1 MRKMR
6 KTKQFGR
13 RRRHLHIRHGLKG
26 TTQRP
31 RVVVFRSNRHIYA
44 QVVDDEE
51 GRVLT
56 GVSSLSTALREPGVA
71 GVAGVAGVG
80 GDKKAQATAVG
91 RLLAGELKK
100 RGIARVVFDRA
111 GFKYHGRVKALA
123 EAARK
128 EGLEF

>member
-31 RVVVFRSNRHIYA
+31 RVVVFRSNRHIYT
-44 QVVDDEE
+44 QVVDDYE

-56 GVSSLSTALREPGVA
+56 GVSSLSPTFKELGVDA
-71 GVAGVAGVG
+71 
-80 GDKKAQATAVG
+80 DKKAQATAVG

-100 RGIARVVFDRA
+100 RGIARIVFDRA

>member
-6 KTKQFGR
+6 KPKQFGR
-13 RRRHLHIRHGLKG
+13 RRRHLHIRHRLKG

-31 RVVVFRSNRHIYA
+31 RVVVFRSSRHIYA

-80 GDKKAQATAVG
+80 DKKAQAAAVG
-91 RLLAGELKK
+91 KLLAQELKK
-100 RGIARVVFDRA
+100 RGIARIVFDRA
-111 GFKYHGRVKALA
+111 GYKYHGRVKALA
-123 EAARK
+123 EASRK
-128 EGLEF
+128 EGLGF

>member
-44 QVVDDEE
+44 QVVDDYE

-56 GVSSLSTALREPGVA
+56 GVSSLSTALREP
-71 GVAGVAGVG
+71 GVAGVG

-100 RGIARVVFDRA
+100 RGIARIVFDRA
-111 GFKYHGRVKALA
+111 GFEYHGRVKALA

>member
-1 MRKMR
+1 MR
-6 KTKQFGR
+6 KTRQFGR
-13 RRRHLHIRHGLKG
+13 PRRRLHIRHKLRG

-31 RVVVFRSNRHIYA
+31 RVIVFRSSRHIYA

-71 GVAGVAGVG
+71 GVG
-80 GDKKAQATAVG
+80 GDKKAQAAAVG
-91 RLLAGELKK
+91 KLLAQELKK
-100 RGIARVVFDRA
+100 RGVARIVFDRA
-111 GFKYHGRVKALA
+111 GYKYHGRVKALA

-128 EGLEF
+128 EGLGF

>member
-13 RRRHLHIRHGLKG
+13 RRRYLHIRHGLKG

-44 QVVDDEE
+44 QVVDDYE

-56 GVSSLSTALREPGVA
+56 GVSSLSTALREP
-71 GVAGVAGVG
+71 GVAGVG

-100 RGIARVVFDRA
+100 RGIARIVFDRA
-111 GFKYHGRVKALA
+111 GFEYHGRVKALA

>member
-31 RVVVFRSNRHIYA
+31 RVVVFRSNRHIYT
-44 QVVDDEE
+44 QVVDDYE

-56 GVSSLSTALREPGVA
+56 GVSSLSPALGELGVDA
-71 GVAGVAGVG
+71 
-80 GDKKAQATAVG
+80 DKKAQAAAVG

-100 RGIARVVFDRA
+100 RGIARIVFDRA

>member
-13 RRRHLHIRHGLKG
+13 RRRHLHIRHRLKG
-26 TTQRP
+26 TTQRL
-31 RVVVFRSNRHIYA
+31 RVVVFRSSRHIYA

-56 GVSSLSTALREPGVA
+56 GVSSLSTALREPGVT
-71 GVAGVAGVG
+71 GVAGVG
-80 GDKKAQATAVG
+80 GDKKAQAAAVG
-91 RLLAGELKK
+91 KLLAQELKK
-100 RGIARVVFDRA
+100 RGIARIVFDRA

-128 EGLEF
+128 QGLEF

>member
-6 KTKQFGR
+6 KPKQFGR
-13 RRRHLHIRHGLKG
+13 RRRHLHIRHKLKG

-31 RVVVFRSNRHIYA
+31 RVVVFRSSRHIYA

-71 GVAGVAGVG
+71 GVG
-80 GDKKAQATAVG
+80 GDKKAQAAAVG
-91 RLLAGELKK
+91 KLLAQELKK
-100 RGIARVVFDRA
+100 RGIARIVFDRA
-111 GFKYHGRVKALA
+111 GYKYHGRVKALA
-123 EAARK
+123 EASRK
-128 EGLEF
+128 EGLGF

>member
-31 RVVVFRSNRHIYA
+31 RVVVFRSNRYIYA

-71 GVAGVAGVG
+71 GVG

-100 RGIARVVFDRA
+100 RGIARIVFDRA